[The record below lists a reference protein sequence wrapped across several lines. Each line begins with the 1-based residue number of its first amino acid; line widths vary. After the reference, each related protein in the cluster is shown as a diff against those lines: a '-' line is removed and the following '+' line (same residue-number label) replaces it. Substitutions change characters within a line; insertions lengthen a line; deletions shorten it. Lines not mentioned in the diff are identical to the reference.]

1 MGENLQYE
9 LAHLDKEINKCYEF
23 RSRHEDIVL
32 VSEDNF
38 YKEAPEEISRREKT
52 EFDEHSRLLAR
63 LDWEIESRK
72 RFAAEADQLNKEQIQ
87 NVGPLMQQVL
97 KSCNPLL
104 NAYGMEEHT
113 ESSNFQTANLLP
125 PPLYNLYMTAK
136 NHRDAF
142 SDDNMEVSI
151 QGDKVEALRLTDESK
166 ISIEKESDSEIDE
179 VMDADGDKESER
191 SR

>member
-1 MGENLQYE
+1 MG
-9 LAHLDKEINKCYEF
+9 IN
-23 RSRHEDIVL
+23 
-32 VSEDNF
+32 
-38 YKEAPEEISRREKT
+38 
-52 EFDEHSRLLAR
+52 
-63 LDWEIESRK
+63 IESHK
-72 RFAAEADQLNKEQIQ
+72 KQIQ

-97 KSCNPLL
+97 EVLGPLL

-142 SDDNMEVSI
+142 SDDNIEVSI

-166 ISIEKESDSEIDE
+166 SSIEKESDSEIDE

-191 SR
+191 SRK